1 MNKSEAIN
9 LLNNEGWT
17 KEDAKRALL
26 EVDFSKDLDELRV
39 LQQINDPKSE
49 NYAIVKQTSSVQ
61 SVPCW
66 QNLPSN

>member
-1 MNKSEAIN
+1 MPAKDFLTIEQKEKLQRLLKESERLCSERKS
-9 LLNNEGWT
+9 
-17 KEDAKRALL
+17 
-26 EVDFSKDLDELRV
+26 FRV

-61 SVPCW
+61 SVPCC